1 LLTPALLLSHRAV
14 TSRGQIVWYALAYE
28 NLVPVVHAATE
39 AGDDALLT
47 LSETQRE
54 VWAQL
59 QDNPVSEAVKDTL
72 SHALILRKYMGPD
85 QLQAVVAS
93 IAAGSDKRDDTMR
106 LINPM
111 TKKTG
116 YQAACDKRDDTMRLI
131 NPETKKTGYDKR
143 DDTMRLINPKTKK
156 TGHDR
161 RSEAIQQKKK
171 KSAPQKEAA
180 RHALTTGRLELF
192 MVKLLAPIDV
202 NGKLIDLG
210 YRSLSPHIDFNRS
223 KDNRHEKIKMLEQ
236 HITENGPV

>member
-93 IAAGSDKRDDTMR
+93 IAAGREK
-106 LINPM
+106 
-111 TKKTG
+111 
-116 YQAACDKRDDTMRLI
+116 CDDTMRLI
-131 NPETKKTGYDKR
+131 NPETQKTGYQAAGDKTR
-143 DDTMRLINPKTKK
+143 FMQERANNAEKANDK
-156 TGHDR
+156 
-161 RSEAIQQKKK
+161 QKN
-171 KSAPQKEAA
+171 AV
-180 RHALTTGRLELF
+180 RTC
-192 MVKLLAPIDV
+192 LLVNSGANGGVLIDV
-202 NGKLIDLG
+202 ILAAGAKNEPVAIRFIKFLVKDGFIEAKNCFKKQFDRFVI
-210 YRSLSPHIDFNRS
+210 YSLTG
-223 KDNRHEKIKMLEQ
+223 E
-236 HITENGPV
+236 